1 MTPLIRPIAAL
12 CLVLL
17 ITSNSSKSQDKDKS
31 QPLPAAAAASQGTV
45 VSPQRP
51 ADATGNPGQPP
62 GNLVLNDVAVSV
74 DVLAN
79 RHVLSS
85 YVYGGAYP
93 QDAPTIT
100 DSGMTVVRWGGDA
113 TSRYNWQEGTYN
125 AANDWYFGDY
135 GYTEIGDSSSTQYI
149 TDVKAAG
156 SNPLMTM
163 VMLGWVA
170 KNVTD
175 GSAYSFSVAKYGA
188 QCAVNPYN
196 SDDGDGVRTDCATDI
211 TGNDPTDADVELNDS
226 PQSGDPPGTVYRDQ
240 WAAALATAFGSAPHF
255 YDMDNEIDIWGST
268 HRDVHPNPSAYNEM
282 RDTYRAEAG
291 ALKGW
296 DPSAIRLGPVS
307 CCWWFYW
314 NGANNNDKG
323 AHAGNDFLPWWLNE
337 VYWQD
342 ELAGTRSVDIFDIHA
357 YPDGPDTS
365 GWTLAQERAL
375 SLRIYRDYWDP
386 TYVSESGD
394 INQQWVTQIQPNKT
408 IPFRIPRMR
417 ATANMIYPGTP
428 LSITEWSANFA
439 GETDYSTALADAD
452 AYGILGRERVYLAS
466 RWTTPNPANPNYQAL
481 KLYRNYDGQHHSFAT
496 TSVSDTYNASANLFS
511 SYAALN
517 STGTTLTV
525 MILNKNPLAAVQ
537 AQFAFNGFT
546 PRLVTAYTLSPSNPT
561 RIVASPPR
569 PWTAVMPVAPY
580 TATLLVVSGTA
591 QVPSAEWDL
600 NPDTT
605 MVAAGGTVVLQP
617 EILSGSGTVT
627 LGTPQSDSG
636 IVVTVTQGHLSSGQ
650 NGSIT
655 VTAGQ
660 TPGFYHFTVPSTDNA
675 GVSQKQSGWIV
686 VGNPPATLT
695 KTGDNQSGPPGGQ
708 LNLAVTLNPGSS
720 GGSAPGAT
728 ILFTTTA
735 GSLSSRTVVTN
746 SSGSAPVVLTLPSS
760 PGTVHVTAE
769 GPYGLGHPVATFTE
783 TAQ

>member
-1 MTPLIRPIAAL
+1 MTPRILPIAAL

-17 ITSNSSKSQDKDKS
+17 VISSPSRSQDKS
-31 QPLPAAAAASQGTV
+31 PSPATSAAVTPLSGANK
-45 VSPQRP
+45 
-51 ADATGNPGQPP
+51 TGNPILPP
-62 GNLVLNDVAVSV
+62 GQQVLNAVKISV
-74 DVLAN
+74 DVLSN

-93 QDAPTIT
+93 NNAATIT
-100 DSGMTVVRWGGDA
+100 DSGTTVVRWGGNA
-113 TSRYNWQEGTYN
+113 TSRYNWQAGTYN

-135 GYTEIGDSSSTQYI
+135 GYTEIGDSSSTQFI
-149 TDVKAAG
+149 TDVEAAG

-170 KNVTD
+170 KDVTD

-196 SDDGDGVRTDCATDI
+196 SDDGDGVRTDCATNI
-211 TGNDPTDADVELNDS
+211 TGNDPTDADVELKDS
-226 PQSGDPPGTVYRDQ
+226 PQNGDPPGTVYRNQ

-268 HRDVHPNPSAYNEM
+268 HRDVHPNPSAYSEL
-282 RDTYRAEAG
+282 RDTYIAEAR

-296 DPSAIRLGPVS
+296 DPSAIRLGAVS

-323 AHAGNDFLPWWLNE
+323 AHAGIDFLPWWLNE

-342 ELAGTRSVDIFDIHA
+342 ELAGTRSLDVFDIHA

-365 GWTLAQERAL
+365 GWTLAQKQAL

-439 GETDYSTALADAD
+439 GESDYSTALADAD

-466 RWTTPNPANPNYQAL
+466 RWTAPDPSNPNYQAL
-481 KLYRNYDGQHHSFAT
+481 KLYRNYDGQHDAFAT

-525 MILNKNPLAAVQ
+525 MILNKNPIGSAQ

-561 RIVASPPR
+561 KIVASPQR
-569 PWTAVMPVAPY
+569 PWAPAIPVAPY
-580 TATLLVVSGTA
+580 TATLLVVTGKA
-591 QVPSAEWDL
+591 QMPSAEWDL

-617 EILSGSGTVT
+617 KILSGSGTVT

-636 IVVTVTQGHLSSGQ
+636 IVLTVTQPHLSSGQ

-655 VTAGQ
+655 VTAGMN
-660 TPGFYHFTVPSTDNA
+660 PGFYHFTVPSTDNA

-686 VGNPPATLT
+686 VGNPPASFTE
-695 KTGDNQSGPPGGQ
+695 TGNNQSGPPGGQ

-728 ILFTTTA
+728 IFFSTTA
-735 GSLSSRTVVTN
+735 GSLSSRTVVTD
-746 SSGSAPVVLTLPSS
+746 SSGNAPVVLTLPSS
-760 PGTVHVTAE
+760 PGTVYVTAE

-783 TAQ
+783 TVQ

>member
-12 CLVLL
+12 CFVLL
-17 ITSNSSKSQDKDKS
+17 ITSNSSRSQDKDKS
-31 QPLPAAAAASQGTV
+31 QPVPAASGASQ
-45 VSPQRP
+45 VSSQRP
-51 ADATGNPGQPP
+51 ADATGKPGQPP

-74 DVLAN
+74 DVLSN

-125 AANDWYFGDY
+125 AGNDWYFGDY
-135 GYTEIGDSSSTQYI
+135 GYTEIGDSSSTQFI
-149 TDVKAAG
+149 TDVKTAG
-156 SNPLMTM
+156 SSPLMTM

-196 SDDGDGVRTDCATDI
+196 SDDGDGVRTDCATNI

-517 STGTTLTV
+517 SAGTTLTV
-525 MILNKNPLAAVQ
+525 MLLNKNPLASVQ

-569 PWTAVMPVAPY
+569 PWTPVVPVLPY

-591 QVPSAEWDL
+591 QLPSAEWDL

-660 TPGFYHFTVPSTDNA
+660 SPGFYHFTVPSTDNA

-708 LNLAVTLNPGSS
+708 LNLAVTLNPGNS

>member
-1 MTPLIRPIAAL
+1 
-12 CLVLL
+12 
-17 ITSNSSKSQDKDKS
+17 
-31 QPLPAAAAASQGTV
+31 
-45 VSPQRP
+45 
-51 ADATGNPGQPP
+51 
-62 GNLVLNDVAVSV
+62 
-74 DVLAN
+74 
-79 RHVLSS
+79 
-85 YVYGGAYP
+85 
-93 QDAPTIT
+93 
-100 DSGMTVVRWGGDA
+100 
-113 TSRYNWQEGTYN
+113 
-125 AANDWYFGDY
+125 
-135 GYTEIGDSSSTQYI
+135 
-149 TDVKAAG
+149 
-156 SNPLMTM
+156 
-163 VMLGWVA
+163 
-170 KNVTD
+170 
-175 GSAYSFSVAKYGA
+175 
-188 QCAVNPYN
+188 
-196 SDDGDGVRTDCATDI
+196 
-211 TGNDPTDADVELNDS
+211 
-226 PQSGDPPGTVYRDQ
+226 
-240 WAAALATAFGSAPHF
+240 
-255 YDMDNEIDIWGST
+255 
-268 HRDVHPNPSAYNEM
+268 
-282 RDTYRAEAG
+282 
-291 ALKGW
+291 
-296 DPSAIRLGPVS
+296 VS

-591 QVPSAEWDL
+591 QLPSAEWDL

>member
-1 MTPLIRPIAAL
+1 
-12 CLVLL
+12 
-17 ITSNSSKSQDKDKS
+17 
-31 QPLPAAAAASQGTV
+31 
-45 VSPQRP
+45 
-51 ADATGNPGQPP
+51 
-62 GNLVLNDVAVSV
+62 V
-74 DVLAN
+74 DVLSN

-93 QDAPTIT
+93 NNAATIT
-100 DSGMTVVRWGGDA
+100 DSGTTLVRWGGDA
-113 TSRYNWQEGTYN
+113 TSRYNWQAGTYN
-125 AANDWYFGDY
+125 AANDWYFADY
-135 GYTEIGDSSSTQYI
+135 GYSEIGDSSSTQFI
-149 TDVKAAG
+149 TDVEAAG

-170 KNVTD
+170 QGVTD

-196 SDDGDGVRTDCATDI
+196 SDDGDGVETDCQTDI
-211 TGNDPTDADVELNDS
+211 TGNDPTDANVELKDS

-240 WAAALATAFGSAPHF
+240 WAPALATAFGSAPHF

-282 RDTYRAEAG
+282 RDIYLAEAR

-296 DPSAIRLGPVS
+296 DPSAIRLGAVS

-337 VYWQD
+337 LYWQD
-342 ELAGTRSVDIFDIHA
+342 ELAGARSLDVFDIHA

-365 GWTLAQERAL
+365 QYTLAQKQAL

-386 TYVSESGD
+386 TYVSESGV
-394 INQQWVTQIQPNKT
+394 INQQWVTQIQPKKT
-408 IPFRIPRMR
+408 IPFRIPRLR

-428 LSITEWSANFA
+428 FSITEWSANFA
-439 GETDYSTALADAD
+439 GESDYSTALADAD

-466 RWTTPNPANPNYQAL
+466 RWTAPSPTNPNYLAL
-481 KLYRNYDGQHHSFAT
+481 KLYRNYDGQHHTFAT
-496 TSVSDTYNASANLFS
+496 TSVSDTNNGSANLFS

-517 STGTTLTV
+517 STGTSLTV
-525 MILNKNPLAAVQ
+525 MVLNKDPANSVQ
-537 AQFAFNGFT
+537 AQFAINGFT
-546 PRLVTAYTLSPSNPT
+546 PRQVTTYTLSPNNPT
-561 RIVASPPR
+561 RIVAFPPR
-569 PWTAVMPVAPY
+569 PWTSVMPFAPY

-591 QVPSAEWDL
+591 QMPSAEWDL

-605 MVAAGGTVVLQP
+605 MVAAGGRVVLQP
-617 EILSGSGTVT
+617 KILSGSGTVT
-627 LGTPQSDSG
+627 LGTPQSDPG
-636 IVVTVTQGHLSSGQ
+636 IVVLVTQPHLNSGQ

-655 VTAGQ
+655 VIAGIN
-660 TPGFYHFTVPSTDNA
+660 PGFYHFTVPSTDNA
-675 GVSQKQSGWIV
+675 GVEQKQSGWIV
-686 VGNPPATLT
+686 VGNPPASLT

-728 ILFTTTA
+728 ILFTTSA
-735 GSLSSRTVVTN
+735 GSLSSRTVVTD
-746 SSGSAPVVLTLPSS
+746 SSGNAPVVLALPSS

-769 GPYGLGHPVATFTE
+769 GPYGLGHPDVTFTE
-783 TAQ
+783 TVQ